1 MSGHGTI
8 ARVRA
13 TMRMARGD
21 VGTGVAMV
29 MRRACAG
36 TAASR
41 RVAAALALLLG
52 VVAIAFASPNGAV
65 AQGPSVPP
73 RQAVAVGTGG
83 AAATVDPL
91 ASQAAIR
98 VLDQGGNAVD
108 AAVAAAAVLGAT
120 EPYTC
125 GIGGGGFMVIYRA
138 ADERVVTLDARETAP
153 QAFRED
159 SFIDPAT
166 GQPIPFDERVT
177 SGLGVGVPGTLLSWD
192 VAQRRFGTMN
202 LARVLA
208 PAIRIAARGF
218 TVDQV
223 HHNQTLEN
231 RDRFRDFPASRE
243 LFLTAAGDAP
253 PVGSTVRNPDLAD
266 TYDLIADEGVDALYG
281 GDIGEAVVETVQH
294 PPVAAGTTRNVRPG
308 LMTLDD
314 LDQYETVD
322 RPPTVV
328 SYRGLEV
335 YGMGPPSSGGST
347 VGETLNILEG
357 FDLAGSRRVTALH
370 YFLEASALAFADRGR
385 YIGDSDFVDVP
396 LAGLLS
402 DSFAAERRALIG
414 ATAAPKPVPPGDP
427 TDNDGPSTTHVT
439 VADRFGNVVSHTFTI
454 ESTGGSAMTVPGH
467 GLLLNN
473 ELTDF
478 EAGPGFPNSPAGG
491 KRPRSSMSP
500 TIVLSDG
507 KPVVALGFLG
517 GPGTAAITSV
527 VQTLLYDLDFDMSL
541 PDALAAPRVSQ
552 RNGVNTFA
560 EPAFLSSREAARLAK
575 LGHQLVL
582 TPSQA
587 GTTNE
592 IGAMTGIAF
601 LRGGLLQAVAEP
613 VRRGG
618 GSAMVVEPSG

>member
-1 MSGHGTI
+1 MIMRHASDGIAAFRRCAVAIGLVLGVITI
-8 ARVRA
+8 A
-13 TMRMARGD
+13 
-21 VGTGVAMV
+21 VAFSS
-29 MRRACAG
+29 
-36 TAASR
+36 T
-41 RVAAALALLLG
+41 
-52 VVAIAFASPNGAV
+52 AV
-65 AQGPSVPP
+65 AKGPEVPP
-73 RQAVAVGTGG
+73 KQAVAVGTGG

-98 VLDQGGNAVD
+98 VLDRGGNAVD
-108 AAVAAAAVLGAT
+108 AAVAAAAVLGVT

-125 GIGGGGFMVIYRA
+125 GIGGGGFMVIYLA
-138 ADERVVTLDARETAP
+138 AEERVVTLDARETAP
-153 QAFRED
+153 QAFRAD

-177 SGLGVGVPGTLLSWD
+177 SGLGVGIPGTLLGWD
-192 VAQRRFGTMN
+192 VAERRFGTLNM
-202 LARVLA
+202 ARVLA
-208 PAIRIAARGF
+208 PAIRVAARGF

-231 RDRFRDFPASRE
+231 LARFRDFPASSE
-243 LFLTAAGDAP
+243 LFLTASGDAP

-266 TYDLIADEGVDALYG
+266 TYGLIADRGVDALYG
-281 GDIGEAVVETVQH
+281 GEIGEVVVDTVQH

-314 LDQYETVD
+314 LRLYAVVD

-347 VGETLNILEG
+347 VGESLNILEG
-357 FDLAGSRRVTALH
+357 FELAGSDRVTALH

-414 ATAAPKPVPPGDP
+414 PTAAPKPVPPGDP
-427 TDNDGPSTTHVT
+427 TDNDGPSTSHVT

-454 ESTGGSAMTVPGH
+454 ESTGGSAMTVPGY
-467 GLLLNN
+467 GFLLNN

-527 VQTLLYDLDFDMSL
+527 VQTLLYDLDFGMSL

-560 EPAFLSSREAARLAK
+560 EPGFLSSPEASGLAA

-601 LRGGLLQAVAEP
+601 LPGGLLLQAVAEP

>member
-13 TMRMARGD
+13 TMRMAMGD
-21 VGTGVAMV
+21 VGTGVPMAM
-29 MRRACAG
+29 RHACAG
-36 TAASR
+36 TTASR

-52 VVAIAFASPNGAV
+52 IVATALASPSGAV

-83 AAATVDPL
+83 AVSTVDPL

-98 VLDQGGNAVD
+98 VLDRGGNAVD
-108 AAVAAAAVLGAT
+108 AAVAAAAVLGVT

-125 GIGGGGFMVIYRA
+125 GIGGGGFMVIYLA

-153 QAFRED
+153 QAFRPD

-166 GQPIPFDERVT
+166 GQPIPLDQRVT

-192 VAQRRFGTMN
+192 VAERRFGTSN

-243 LFLTAAGDAP
+243 LFLTASGDAP

-266 TYDLIADEGVDALYG
+266 TYGLIADQGVDALYG
-281 GDIGEAVVETVQH
+281 GQFGEAVVDTVQH

-314 LDQYETVD
+314 LNRYATVD
-322 RPPTVV
+322 RPPTKVT
-328 SYRGLEV
+328 YRGFDV

-347 VGETLNILEG
+347 VGETLNILEA
-357 FDLAGSRRVTALH
+357 FDLAGSDRVTALH
-370 YFLEASALAFADRGR
+370 YFLEASALAFADRGA

-402 DSFAAERRALIG
+402 DSFADERRAFIG
-414 ATAAPKPVPPGDP
+414 PTAAPKPVSPGDP

-467 GLLLNN
+467 GFLLNN

-500 TIVLSDG
+500 TIVLSG
-507 KPVVALGFLG
+507 GEPVVALGFLG

-552 RNGVNTFA
+552 RNAANTFA
-560 EPAFLSSREAARLAK
+560 EQGFLDSPEAAGLRL
-575 LGHQLVL
+575 LGHQLML

-601 LRGGLLQAVAEP
+601 LPGGLLQAVAEP

-618 GSAMVVEPSG
+618 GSAMVVKP

>member
-1 MSGHGTI
+1 MSGHGRV
-8 ARVRA
+8 ARVRTTSADADRGRRDWIAA
-13 TMRMARGD
+13 T
-21 VGTGVAMV
+21 
-29 MRRACAG
+29 RRFAVCL
-36 TAASR
+36 
-41 RVAAALALLLG
+41 VLVLG
-52 VVAIAFASPNGAV
+52 VTTIAFSSSAV
-65 AQGPSVPP
+65 GKPPQVPP
-73 RQAVAVGTGG
+73 KQAVAVGVGG

-108 AAVAAAAVLGAT
+108 AAVAAAAVLGVT

-125 GIGGGGFMVIYRA
+125 GIGGGGFMVIYLA

-153 QAFRED
+153 QAFRPD

-166 GQPIPFDERVT
+166 GQPIPLDQRVT

-208 PAIRIAARGF
+208 PAIMIAARGF

-231 RDRFRDFPASRE
+231 VARFRDFPASRE
-243 LFLTAAGDAP
+243 LFLTASGDAP

-266 TYDLIADEGVDALYG
+266 SYALIADQGVDALHG
-281 GDIGEAVVETVQH
+281 GEIGEAVVDTVQH

-314 LDQYETVD
+314 LRQYAVVD
-322 RPPTVV
+322 RPPAVV
-328 SYRGLEV
+328 TYRGLEV

-347 VGETLNILEG
+347 VGEALNILEG
-357 FDLAGSRRVTALH
+357 FDLAGSDRVTALH

-402 DSFAAERRALIG
+402 DSFADERRALIG
-414 ATAAPKPVPPGDP
+414 PTAAPKPVPPGDP
-427 TDNDGPSTTHVT
+427 TDNDGPSTSHVT

-454 ESTGGSAMTVPGH
+454 ESTGGSGMTVPGY
-467 GLLLNN
+467 GFLLNN

-527 VQTLLYDLDFDMSL
+527 VQTLLYDLDFGMSL

-552 RNGVNTFA
+552 RNAAITFA
-560 EPAFLSSREAARLAK
+560 EPSFLSSPEAAGLK
-575 LGHQLVL
+575 SLGHRLEP

-601 LRGGLLQAVAEP
+601 LAGGLLQAVAEP

-618 GSAMVVEPSG
+618 GSAMVVEPTG

>member
-1 MSGHGTI
+1 MIVRQPPDWI
-8 ARVRA
+8 AA
-13 TMRMARGD
+13 T
-21 VGTGVAMV
+21 
-29 MRRACAG
+29 RRFAVCL
-36 TAASR
+36 
-41 RVAAALALLLG
+41 VLVLG
-52 VVAIAFASPNGAV
+52 VTMIAFSSSAV
-65 AQGPSVPP
+65 AQGPKVPP
-73 RQAVAVGTGG
+73 KQAVAVGVGG

-98 VLDQGGNAVD
+98 VLDRGGNAVD
-108 AAVAAAAVLGAT
+108 AAVAAAAVLGVT

-125 GIGGGGFMVIYRA
+125 GIGGGGFMVIYLA

-153 QAFRED
+153 QAFRPD

-166 GQPIPFDERVT
+166 GQPIPFDQRVT

-192 VAQRRFGTMN
+192 VAQRRFGSMN
-202 LARVLA
+202 LPRVLA
-208 PAIRIAARGF
+208 PAIAIAARGF

-243 LFLTAAGDAP
+243 LFLTASGDTP

-266 TYDLIADEGVDALYG
+266 SYGLIADQGVDALYG
-281 GDIGEAVVETVQH
+281 GEMGEAVVDTVQH
-294 PPVAAGTTRNVRPG
+294 PPVAAGSTRNVRPG

-314 LDQYETVD
+314 LARYVVVD

-328 SYRGLEV
+328 GYRGREV

-347 VGETLNILEG
+347 VGEIMNILEG
-357 FDLAGSRRVTALH
+357 FDLAGSDRVTALH
-370 YFLEASALAFADRGR
+370 YFLEASALAFADRGA

-402 DSFAAERRALIG
+402 DSFADERRALIG
-414 ATAAPKPVPPGDP
+414 ATAAPKPVLAGDP
-427 TDNDGPSTTHVT
+427 TDNDGPSTSHVT

-454 ESTGGSAMTVPGH
+454 ESTGGSGMTVPGY
-467 GLLLNN
+467 GFLLNN

-478 EAGPGFPNSPAGG
+478 EAGPGLPNSPAGG

-500 TIVLSDG
+500 TIVLSNG

-527 VQTLLYDLDFDMSL
+527 VQALLYDLDFGVSL

-560 EPAFLSSREAARLAK
+560 EPGFLSSPEAAGLAA

-601 LRGGLLQAVAEP
+601 LPGGLLQAVAEP

-618 GSAMVVEPSG
+618 GSAMVVEPTG

>member
-1 MSGHGTI
+1 
-8 ARVRA
+8 
-13 TMRMARGD
+13 MAF
-21 VGTGVAMV
+21 
-29 MRRACAG
+29 
-36 TAASR
+36 
-41 RVAAALALLLG
+41 ALFLLLG
-52 VVAIAFASPNGAV
+52 AVTIEAPERAV
-65 AQGPSVPP
+65 ASSPP
-73 RQAVAVGTGG
+73 EPPKQAVAVGTGG

-91 ASQAAIR
+91 ATQAAIR
-98 VLDQGGNAVD
+98 VLNRGGNAVD
-108 AAVAAAAVLGAT
+108 AAVAAAAVLGVT

-125 GIGGGGFMVIYRA
+125 GIGGGGFMVIYLA
-138 ADERVVTLDARETAP
+138 ADQRVVTIDARETAP
-153 QAFRED
+153 QALRPD

-166 GQPIPFDERVT
+166 GQPLPMAELVT

-192 VAQRRFGTMN
+192 DAVRRYGTRN
-202 LARVLA
+202 LARLLT
-208 PAIRIAARGF
+208 PAVRIAARGF
-218 TVDQV
+218 TVDQT

-231 RDRFRDFPASRE
+231 LARFRDFPATRE
-243 LFLTAAGDAP
+243 VFLTASGDAP

-266 TYDLIADEGVDALYG
+266 TYGLIADQGVGVLYT
-281 GDIGEAVVETVQH
+281 GEIAEAIVDTVQH
-294 PPVAAGTTRNVRPG
+294 PPVAPGSTRNVRPG

-314 LDQYETVD
+314 LAGYRVIE
-322 RPPTVV
+322 RPPTLVT
-328 SYRGLEV
+328 YRGLEV

-357 FDLAGSRRVTALH
+357 FDLAGSDRVTALH

-414 ATAAPKPVPPGDP
+414 ANAAPKPVLAGDP
-427 TDNDGPSTTHVT
+427 TDNDGPSTSHIT
-439 VADRFGNVVSHTFTI
+439 VADRWGNVVSHTFTI
-454 ESTGGSAMTVPGH
+454 ESTGGSAMTVPGY
-467 GLLLNN
+467 GFLLNN

-478 EAGPGFPNSPAGG
+478 EAVPGLANSPAGG

-507 KPVVALGFLG
+507 EPVVALGFLG

-527 VQTLLYDLDFDMSL
+527 VQTLLYHLDFGMSV

-560 EPAFLSSREAARLAK
+560 EPGFLSSSEATGLRS
-575 LGHQLVL
+575 LGHVVVL

-601 LRGGLLQAVAEP
+601 LPGGLLQAVAEP
-613 VRRGG
+613 IRREG

>member
-1 MSGHGTI
+1 MIVRQAPDWIAATRRFAVCLVLVLGATTI
-8 ARVRA
+8 AF
-13 TMRMARGD
+13 
-21 VGTGVAMV
+21 
-29 MRRACAG
+29 
-36 TAASR
+36 S
-41 RVAAALALLLG
+41 
-52 VVAIAFASPNGAV
+52 SSAV
-65 AQGPSVPP
+65 AKPPKVPP
-73 RQAVAVGTGG
+73 KQAVAVGVGG

-98 VLDQGGNAVD
+98 VLDRGGNAVD
-108 AAVAAAAVLGAT
+108 AAVAAAAVLGVT

-125 GIGGGGFMVIYRA
+125 GIGGGGFMVIYLA

-153 QAFRED
+153 QAFRPD

-208 PAIRIAARGF
+208 PAIAIAARGF

-243 LFLTAAGDAP
+243 LFLTASGDAP
-253 PVGSTVRNPDLAD
+253 PVGSTARNPDLAD
-266 TYDLIADEGVDALYG
+266 SYGLIADQGVDALYG
-281 GDIGEAVVETVQH
+281 GEMGEAVVDTVRH
-294 PPVAAGTTRNVRPG
+294 PPVAAGATRNVRPG

-314 LDQYETVD
+314 LRQYAVVD
-322 RPPTVV
+322 RPPAVV
-328 SYRGLEV
+328 TYRGREV

-347 VGETLNILEG
+347 VGEALNILEG
-357 FDLAGSRRVTALH
+357 FDLAGSDRVTALH
-370 YFLEASALAFADRGR
+370 YFLEASALAFADRGA

-414 ATAAPKPVPPGDP
+414 PTAAPKPVLAGDP
-427 TDNDGPSTTHVT
+427 TDNDGPSTSHVT

-454 ESTGGSAMTVPGH
+454 ESTGGSGMTVPGH
-467 GLLLNN
+467 GFLLNN

-478 EAGPGFPNSPAGG
+478 EAGPGLPNSPAGG

-527 VQTLLYDLDFDMSL
+527 VQTLLYDLDFEMSL

-560 EPAFLSSREAARLAK
+560 EPGFLSSPEAAGLGL
-575 LGHQLVL
+575 LGHRLVL

-601 LRGGLLQAVAEP
+601 LPGGLLQAVAEP

-618 GSAMVVEPSG
+618 GSAMVVEPTG

>member
-1 MSGHGTI
+1 MSVRRPLDWIAAIRRLAVCLVLVLGATTI
-8 ARVRA
+8 AF
-13 TMRMARGD
+13 
-21 VGTGVAMV
+21 
-29 MRRACAG
+29 
-36 TAASR
+36 S
-41 RVAAALALLLG
+41 
-52 VVAIAFASPNGAV
+52 SSAV
-65 AQGPSVPP
+65 AQGPKVPP
-73 RQAVAVGTGG
+73 KQAVAVGVGG

-98 VLDQGGNAVD
+98 VLDRGGNAVD
-108 AAVAAAAVLGAT
+108 AAVAAAAVLGVT

-125 GIGGGGFMVIYRA
+125 GIGGGGFMVIYLA

-153 QAFRED
+153 QAFRPD

-166 GQPIPFDERVT
+166 GQPIPFDQRVT

-192 VAQRRFGTMN
+192 VAQRRFGSMN
-202 LARVLA
+202 LPRVLA
-208 PAIRIAARGF
+208 PAIAIAARGF

-243 LFLTAAGDAP
+243 LFLTASGDAP
-253 PVGSTVRNPDLAD
+253 PVGSSVRNPDLAN
-266 TYDLIADEGVDALYG
+266 TYGLVADQGVDALYG
-281 GDIGEAVVETVQH
+281 GEIGEAVVDTVQH
-294 PPVAAGTTRNVRPG
+294 PPVAADTTRNVRPG

-314 LDQYETVD
+314 LDQYAVVD
-322 RPPTVV
+322 RPPAVV
-328 SYRGLEV
+328 TYRGLEV

-347 VGETLNILEG
+347 VGEALNILEG
-357 FDLAGSRRVTALH
+357 FDLAGSDRVTALH
-370 YFLEASALAFADRGR
+370 YFLEASALAFADRGA

-402 DSFAAERRALIG
+402 DSFADERRALIG
-414 ATAAPKPVPPGDP
+414 PTAAPKPVPPGDP

-454 ESTGGSAMTVPGH
+454 ESTGGSGMTVPGY
-467 GLLLNN
+467 GFLLNN

-478 EAGPGFPNSPAGG
+478 EAGPGLPNSPAGG

-527 VQTLLYDLDFDMSL
+527 VQTLLYDVDFGMSL

-560 EPAFLSSREAARLAK
+560 EPGFLSSPEAAGLAA

-601 LRGGLLQAVAEP
+601 LPGGLLQAVAEP

-618 GSAMVVEPSG
+618 GSAMVVEPTG